1 MIVEALDRLSR
12 DQEDLAHI
20 WKRLSF
26 LGIEIRAVHDGTAD
40 AIQVGIRGLLGN
52 LFLTD
57 LAHKVR
63 RGMDGVVRD
72 GRHAGGKAYGYAPV
86 PGQPGELEIVSQEA
100 ETVRRIFKEYA
111 AGRTPRE
118 IAHDLNANQVPPPRG
133 KHWTASTINGNKT
146 RHHGILLNELYAG
159 VLVWNRV
166 RMVKNPDTG
175 RRVSRPNPEEEWK
188 RADVPQLAIVDH
200 ALFDDVQRRKASRS
214 HAFPNK
220 QRKPKRLFSGL
231 LKCHRCGG
239 GISVKDRDHGR
250 IRVHCSTRREAGTCD
265 NTKIYY
271 LDSIETAVL
280 DGLQQHPK
288 SPDLLAEFVSTYQ
301 AERLRPQADKRNA
314 RTRIENALAQVEH
327 SIARLWKAFED
338 ETVSMTVAGPKLE
351 ALEADKQRLTARLA
365 EREPEDTIVSLHPA
379 AIARYKRYVENPSQ
393 AFDDGISADNADAA
407 KAIRDLVEK
416 VVVGHD
422 ADGKLKLR
430 IHG

>member
-1 MIVEALDRLSR
+1 MQRAAIYARFSTDLQNDRSVEDQHALCRTFAEREGLNPILQFEDRAQSGATLVGRNGIARLMRAAQNGQYSVLIVEALDRLSR

-86 PGQPGELEIVSQEA
+86 PGQPGELEIVREEA

-118 IAHDLNANQVPPPRG
+118 IAHDLNADQVPPPRG

-166 RMVKNPDTG
+166 RMIKNPDTG

-188 RADVPQLAIVDH
+188 RTEVDLSRDC
-200 ALFDDVQRRKASRS
+200 AAPLTTYRVRKE
-214 HAFPNK
+214 
-220 QRKPKRLFSGL
+220 
-231 LKCHRCGG
+231 
-239 GISVKDRDHGR
+239 
-250 IRVHCSTRREAGTCD
+250 ST
-265 NTKIYY
+265 
-271 LDSIETAVL
+271 
-280 DGLQQHPK
+280 
-288 SPDLLAEFVSTYQ
+288 
-301 AERLRPQADKRNA
+301 
-314 RTRIENALAQVEH
+314 
-327 SIARLWKAFED
+327 
-338 ETVSMTVAGPKLE
+338 
-351 ALEADKQRLTARLA
+351 
-365 EREPEDTIVSLHPA
+365 
-379 AIARYKRYVENPSQ
+379 
-393 AFDDGISADNADAA
+393 DGITT
-407 KAIRDLVEK
+407 
-416 VVVGHD
+416 
-422 ADGKLKLR
+422 
-430 IHG
+430 